1 MECLVLGAA
10 SIVFIVTMTNWTP
23 ELRGR
28 SGPLYLAIADA
39 LAGDIA
45 GGRLPAGTRLPTHR
59 ELAERVGVT
68 VGTVTRAYAEAER
81 RGLIGGEVGR
91 GTYVRHREPPR
102 ALPEPASATGDEAL
116 IELGLNWPATP
127 PGDPPTQ
134 ALRRTLE
141 SLQHAPQLSELLT
154 YQPPV
159 GLASHREAGAAWMGR
174 FGPAVEPS
182 QVVVCSGGQHAM
194 EVALTALTRPGDT
207 VLTEALTYPG
217 MKVLAGQLHLRL
229 QGVAMDAQGLVPEA
243 LEAACQSSGA
253 KLLYCLPTFQN
264 PTGGV
269 MPRERRERIAAVVRA
284 QGLNVLEDDA
294 YGLLLDER
302 PPTLCELVPERGY
315 FIAGVSK
322 LLAPGLRISYL
333 AAPRQELHRLTE
345 AMGLAT
351 RMTPPLTAEIAARWI
366 REGTAEALVAG
377 RRREAQER
385 RALAQE
391 VLGEALLPSPLPE
404 GYHLW
409 LRLPPPWRSEAFAAQ
424 ARKSGVSVT
433 SSEVFAV
440 NTAVAPGAVRV
451 CLGPPSTQ
459 ALLEKGLRRL
469 RDTLASGP
477 EPLSS
482 IV

>member
-1 MECLVLGAA
+1 
-10 SIVFIVTMTNWTP
+10 MTSWTP

-39 LAGDIA
+39 LAMDIA
-45 GGRLPAGTRLPTHR
+45 GGRLTAGTRLPTHR

-68 VGTVTRAYAEAER
+68 VGTVSRAYAEAER

-91 GTYVRHREPPR
+91 GTYVRHRESSR
-102 ALPEPASATGDEAL
+102 SFPEPTLGSADDAL

-127 PGDPPTQ
+127 PGDPAAQ

-141 SLQHAPQLSELLT
+141 ALQHAPNLPELLS
-154 YQPPV
+154 YQPHA
-159 GLASHREAGAAWMGR
+159 GLASHREAGAAWIGR
-174 FGPAVEPS
+174 FGWKVDPA

-217 MKVLAGQLHLRL
+217 MKVLANRLHLRL
-229 QGVAMDAQGLVPEA
+229 QGVAMDAQGLIPEA
-243 LEAACQSSGA
+243 LEAACRGSGA
-253 KLLYCLPTFQN
+253 RLLYCLPTLQN

-269 MPRERRERIAAVVRA
+269 MPRERRERIAAILRA
-284 QGLNVLEDDA
+284 QGLCFLEDDA
-294 YGLLLDER
+294 YGSLLDER
-302 PPTLCELVPERGY
+302 LPSLCELVPETGY

-333 AAPRQELHRLTE
+333 AAPQQERHRLTE
-345 AMGLAT
+345 AVGLAT
-351 RMTPPLTAEIAARWI
+351 RMTPPLMAEIAARWLSD
-366 REGTAEALVAG
+366 GTAEALVAG

-385 RALAQE
+385 MGLARDI
-391 VLGEALLPSPLPE
+391 LGEAALPSPLAS

-409 LRLPPPWRSEAFAAQ
+409 LRLPPAWRSEAFSAQ
-424 ARKSGVSVT
+424 ARKAGVSVT
-433 SSEVFAV
+433 SSDVFAV

-451 CLGPPSTQ
+451 CLGAPRTQ

-469 RDTLASGP
+469 RDTLACGP